1 MAEPISIKITFL
13 NEKQDKRLFERIQK
27 TTWEKIKMRGKG
39 ELVFCCTEETK
50 SDESGDS
57 GKGNSVHCH

>member
-1 MAEPISIKITFL
+1 MAEPISIKITFH

-39 ELVFCCTEETK
+39 KLGFCCTEEIK

-57 GKGNSVHCH
+57 GKGKVHCH